1 MTALKVTL
9 DQQARQVTIDNVQI
23 KNEVVF
29 SYFDKLPS
37 SDRADLLVR
46 AIYIGVL
53 ALMENRISTFLAK
66 TSNDL
71 GTELE
76 SLKLLFDL
84 KNELFF
90 KSTASG
96 LAAESDIRDFLEEYF
111 KKSNLKDTA
120 ELTGDTKG
128 LIVRNKTG
136 DILCRVD
143 GRDDVRIAV
152 ESKLDKSI
160 KLGEVAE
167 KDIFSRGS
175 DTAIGQLIEAAA
187 NRNARVAIIVFDKNK
202 IDQKIL
208 NIVKEIKYLPEIGF
222 ISIVDVQ
229 AGDYR
234 NLTIAY
240 LLARDIAINTK
251 SLDLDKDLLS
261 ILIERIVRDLQGILD
276 IKYMV
281 EQNIEQN
288 KKILKKLEQSVLSM
302 EFNRDY
308 LRNFLK
314 EGTLTKLDLLEF
326 YRGGDL
332 RDKFK
337 PIEKE
342 IEELGKP

>member
-1 MTALKVTL
+1 MKIQL
-9 DQQARQVTIDNVQI
+9 DQQVRSISVENFLIQN
-23 KNEVVF
+23 NVVF
-29 SYFDKLPS
+29 SFFDKLPVG
-37 SDRADLLVR
+37 DRPDSFMR
-46 AIYIGVL
+46 ALYIGVL

-66 TSNDL
+66 TSNEL

-120 ELTGDTKG
+120 ELTGDSKG
-128 LIVRNKTG
+128 LIARNKTG

-143 GRDDVRIAV
+143 GRDEVRIAI

-160 KLGEVAE
+160 KLGEVTE

-175 DTAIGQLIEAAA
+175 DTAIGQLIEASA

-208 NIVKEIKYLPEIGF
+208 NLVKEVKYLPEIGF

-251 SLDLDKDLLS
+251 SLDLDKDLLA
-261 ILIERIVRDLQGILD
+261 ILIERIVRDLQGVLD
-276 IKYMV
+276 IKDMV

-332 RDKFK
+332 RDRFK